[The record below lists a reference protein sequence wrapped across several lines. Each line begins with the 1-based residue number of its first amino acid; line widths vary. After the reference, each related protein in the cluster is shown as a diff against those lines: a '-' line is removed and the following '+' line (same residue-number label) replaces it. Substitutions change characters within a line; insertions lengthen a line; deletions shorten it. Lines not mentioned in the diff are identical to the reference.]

1 MGMSAEIHVHPR
13 IRQFLKFSRLMI
25 DNQHWQWHIHTLCDF
40 LRSLSFINPPSG
52 TLIIRSAIQIKGI
65 IDEHIFISQK
75 RNPRFLQK
83 LIHLRG
89 TLFLFLTA
97 KGKSRQNL
105 FLNIVVSVT
114 CIHTILW
121 ADPSQ
126 YLRQFFRIIQCL
138 IFIVKNIS
146 CHYHQIRFLLIDLL
160 CHLLHLLASNI
171 ISQMKI
177 CDQNHI

>member
-13 IRQFLKFSRLMI
+13 IRQLLLFSRLMI
-25 DNQHWQWHIHTLCDF
+25 DDQHRQWQIHTLCNL
-40 LRSLSFINPPSG
+40 LRNLSFINPPSR
-52 TLIIRSAIQIKGI
+52 TLIIRSSIQIKGI
-65 IDEHIFISQK
+65 INEHILISQK

-97 KGKSRQNL
+97 KGEACQDL
-105 FLNIVVSVT
+105 FLNIMISVT
-114 CIHTILW
+114 CIHTILR
-121 ADPSQ
+121 PNSSQ
-126 YLRQFFRIIQCL
+126 YLCQFFRIIQCL

-146 CHYHQIRFLLIDLL
+146 CHYHQIRILLIDLL